1 MTVRNWWLRH
11 AGSGDAKR
19 RAWSKH
25 LARVAHRHALHLYGH
40 HLVWTLPGRLRDIEA
55 RWGDLPGLP
64 LDACQLLYSV
74 ARNVAKRG
82 VAGDTAECGVRFGK
96 SSFFIL
102 HGLADGSADTTRP
115 HHLCDSFEGLSTP
128 AQVDAEV
135 GFRREQWKAGDLAVD
150 ERIAHDQLRDFPQ
163 CVFHRGWIPDC
174 FAGLEARRF
183 ALVHVDVDLYE
194 PTRDAFAFFYPRLS
208 RGGAMICDDYGL
220 ATCPGARKAID
231 EFFADKPDV
240 PMELPSGQALI
251 VRS

>member
-11 AGSGDAKR
+11 LGSGDAKR

-25 LARVAHRHALHLYGH
+25 LARVAHRHALHLYSY
-40 HLVWTLPGRLRDIEA
+40 HLTWTLPGAARDIEA
-55 RWGDLPGLP
+55 RWGDVPGLP

-74 ARNVAKRG
+74 ACGVTKRG
-82 VAGDTAECGVRFGK
+82 IVGDTAEAGVRFGK

-102 HGLADGSADTTRP
+102 HGLADRTRP

-128 AQVDAEV
+128 GEIDADR

-150 ERIAHDQLRDFPQ
+150 ENVAREKLRDFPQ

-174 FAGLEARRF
+174 FAGLEDKRF

-194 PTRDAFAFFYPRLS
+194 PTRDAFAFFYPRMTP
-208 RGGAMICDDYGL
+208 GGVMVCDDYGL

-231 EFFADKPDV
+231 EFFADKPNA
-240 PMELPSGQALI
+240 PIELPSGQALI
-251 VRS
+251 VNS